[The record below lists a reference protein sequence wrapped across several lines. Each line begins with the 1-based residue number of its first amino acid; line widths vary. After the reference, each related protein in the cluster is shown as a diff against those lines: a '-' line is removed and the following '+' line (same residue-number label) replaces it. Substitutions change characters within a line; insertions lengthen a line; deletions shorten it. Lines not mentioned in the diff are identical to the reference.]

1 VRIKDLK
8 SDSLILKSSSS
19 SSLKLDAPYIVS
31 ASTPLEFIDETKLRI
46 MDKDSIFLKSSLVL
60 DSISNSLVLDFDK
73 TEKNKYKIQLLPGA
87 LTDFYGTQNDTLDY
101 RITTKFQSD
110 YGNVRISIL
119 NGVFP
124 LIIQIVNTKGEVVES
139 LLAEDSLTVDFNDV
153 SPGVYFLRAI
163 FDSNQNGMYDT
174 GDYLKKIQP
183 ERVSY
188 ASEPIEVRA
197 GWDTIE
203 EFVLTD

>member
-1 VRIKDLK
+1 
-8 SDSLILKSSSS
+8 
-19 SSLKLDAPYIVS
+19 
-31 ASTPLEFIDETKLRI
+31 

-101 RITTKFQSD
+101 SVTTKFQSD
-110 YGNVRISIL
+110 YGNVRINIL

-124 LIIQIVNTKGEVVES
+124 LIIQIINTKGEVVES
-139 LLAEDSLTVDFNDV
+139 HLAEDSMAVDFNDV

-163 FDSNQNGMYDT
+163 FDNNQNGMYDT